1 MLRKTAVAIPFF
13 LSKIKLCAVN
23 TAKVREWYFTFF
35 EKFVFCI
42 VPYSLDTSSLE
53 MYVKFTN
60 LIFLLYKL
68 VIVIVGN

>member
-1 MLRKTAVAIPFF
+1 MLRKMAVAIPFF
-13 LSKIKLCAVN
+13 LSKIKLCAVT

-35 EKFVFCI
+35 
-42 VPYSLDTSSLE
+42 E